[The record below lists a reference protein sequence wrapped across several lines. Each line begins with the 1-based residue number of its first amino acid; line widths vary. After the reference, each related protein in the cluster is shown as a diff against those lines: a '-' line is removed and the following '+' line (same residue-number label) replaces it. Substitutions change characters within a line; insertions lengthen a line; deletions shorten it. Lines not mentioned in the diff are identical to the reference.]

1 MNLMPWT
8 PAYNEDGTVLI
19 TSEGDAEHN
28 IVRNINSAQN
38 EYRYYGVNM
47 SSYAEITILPWL
59 KWRTNLG
66 AQYRN
71 SREGSFTEKIFLI
84 LMDLILQLLE
94 LRTIIRV
101 RICHGLWRTWCISIR
116 ILKIYIL

>member
-8 PAYNEDGTVLI
+8 PAYNEDGSVLI

-28 IVRNINSAQN
+28 IVRNMNASQN
-38 EYRYYGVNM
+38 EYRYYGINY
-47 SSYAEITILPWL
+47 SSYAEVTLLPWL

-71 SREGSFTEKIFLI
+71 SRQGSFYGENF
-84 LMDLILQLLE
+84 
-94 LRTIIRV
+94 
-101 RICHGLWRTWCISIR
+101 
-116 ILKIYIL
+116 